1 MIDPGLAGTDRPMSF
16 SPETF
21 ETTFVV
27 NTRATAHLITE
38 FARRHV
44 AAGRRWGRIIT
55 LSTDG
60 AHCFPSEISY
70 GASKL
75 ASEAYVR
82 SAAAE
87 LGQFGITANTIA
99 PGQSG
104 PAGSRRQLPKK
115 RARQRRWAASGSQ
128 TTRLMWP
135 LSWLRSRRAGSQV
148 SYFTWAAA
156 TSCSDR
162 RHEHEA

>member
-1 MIDPGLAGTDRPMSF
+1 VLVNRTVEAWTDRPVPF
-16 SPETF
+16 APATF
-21 ETTFVV
+21 EKTFVV

-38 FARRHV
+38 FVRRHV

-75 ASEAYVR
+75 ASEGYVR

-99 PGQSG
+99 PGPIQTG
-104 PAGSRRQLPKK
+104 WITPAIAEEACATTPRGRVGQPDDVADVAVFLASEQARWITGQLLYVGGGH
-115 RARQRRWAASGSQ
+115 R
-128 TTRLMWP
+128 M
-135 LSWLRSRRAGSQV
+135 
-148 SYFTWAAA
+148 
-156 TSCSDR
+156 
-162 RHEHEA
+162 